1 MEKKRY
7 IIGLGNYSRNDD
19 GVGLRII
26 EHIVDHNLDNNFE
39 AVEVGNDGLKA
50 LIYFEEN
57 TEMILFVDCAMIN
70 MKPGEFR
77 IFSPDEVNTRKITAN
92 ISTHEGDIM
101 KLINLAKDIAS
112 PIPSIRIMAIQ
123 PESLGMDMKLS
134 ETLTAKMDEYV
145 RAAIEEITQSE

>member
-7 IIGLGNYSRNDD
+7 IIGLGNYSKNDD
-19 GVGLRII
+19 GIGLRII
-26 EHIVDHNLDNNFE
+26 EHIVDHNLDKSFE

-50 LIYFEEN
+50 LIYFQKD

-70 MKPGEFR
+70 MEPGEFR

-101 KLINLAKDIAS
+101 KLIKLAEDIET
-112 PIPSIRIMAIQ
+112 PIPTIRIMAIQ
-123 PESLGMDMKLS
+123 PESLEMDMRLS
-134 ETLTAKMDEYV
+134 KTLADKMDEYV
-145 RAAIEEITQSE
+145 RSAVEEITKSE